1 MNIIDFIYPKKCLEC
16 GKDGVYICNDCLS
29 EVRKSRLVCLACRRP
44 SKNGM
49 THMNCKERFSVDH
62 SYSLWNYS
70 GVVRKA
76 ILKLKYNFA
85 YDVAYE
91 LSNKFVEKLKKDADI
106 LPKNAIICP
115 IPLHRLRQNWRGFNQ
130 SEVLAKRVGKDM
142 SWQFYPDLLLRKKL
156 TKPQTELK
164 GGERKDN
171 IKGVFEFNSRY
182 SFSKTHT
189 PIILFD
195 DVLTTGSTI
204 KEAAMVLK
212 RNGFEVVWGLTIAR

>member
-1 MNIIDFIYPKKCLEC
+1 MNIIDLIYPKKCLEC
-16 GKDGVYICNDCLS
+16 GKDGVYICDDCLS
-29 EVRKSRLVCLACRRP
+29 EVGKPQLVCLMCRRS
-44 SKNGM
+44 SKDGM
-49 THMNCKERFSVDH
+49 THINCRERFSID
-62 SYSLWNYS
+62 YNYS
-70 GVVRKA
+70 SWKYTGVIRKA
-76 ILKLKYNFA
+76 ILKLKYNFVL
-85 YDVAYE
+85 DIVNE
-91 LSNKFVEKLKKDADI
+91 LSDKFVEKLKHDTDI
-106 LPKNAIICP
+106 MPKNASICP
-115 IPLHRLRQNWRGFNQ
+115 IPLHHSRKNWRGFNQ

-142 SWQFYPDLLLRKKL
+142 GWRFYPDLLLRKKL

-189 PIILFD
+189 PIIILD